1 MKDILEWIPIESQ
14 WIDEEVTI
22 GPLIDGYTYYF
33 RAKPTDLA
41 GNDFSRD
48 SYEYNL
54 FIDTNNTGKI
64 ELPVMP
70 LKPIMIGKLRNMEI
84 TVDEDGDGIFERNLE
99 EYTGIDLSAMKA
111 NQYWVDYSEAE
122 IVFGDGQDGYKP
134 PENSSINLLFKAF
147 DLSTTIDIMPPSPVE
162 IIDFFIEDRNNVTI
176 TWDRPIDATNF
187 IVESKI
193 INDILFM

>member
-1 MKDILEWIPIESQ
+1 MTGANELTVGVETKSENLSQISLEYARLIEGNEDILEWIPIESQ

-99 EYTGIDLSAMKA
+99 EYTGMDLSAMKA
-111 NQYWVDYSEAE
+111 NQYWVDYSDAE

-134 PENSSINLLFKAF
+134 PNNSSINLLFKAF
-147 DLSTTIDIMPPSPVE
+147 DLSTSDFNTIE
-162 IIDFFIEDRNNVTI
+162 RYY
-176 TWDRPIDATNF
+176 
-187 IVESKI
+187 
-193 INDILFM
+193 

>member
-1 MKDILEWIPIESQ
+1 MKNQSDIIITFDRKKPELVLKQINELTGANELTVGVKTKSENLSQISLEYARLIEGSEDILEWIPIESQ

-41 GNDFSRD
+41 GNEFSRD

-122 IVFGDGQDGYKP
+122 IVFGDGQDGY
-134 PENSSINLLFKAF
+134 
-147 DLSTTIDIMPPSPVE
+147 LSLIHI
-162 IIDFFIEDRNNVTI
+162 
-176 TWDRPIDATNF
+176 
-187 IVESKI
+187 
-193 INDILFM
+193 